1 MNRNEFILFSA
12 LFLAG
17 SPSLGLAQDHLSDLQ
32 KALKSQDRE
41 LVQAFLQSLSLED
54 PETQA
59 MLSRADEDGRSPLI
73 SAIREGLG
81 FPIIRRLLSLGADV
95 NQADREGKTALI
107 YAAEKGHMGLV
118 QELLNKGA
126 KVDHV
131 DSFGW
136 TALGQALVATA
147 NEQDQFKV
155 LQLFL
160 KSGASLNNSFPSDSQ
175 AYSNTSIH
183 NQLQGRTILTW
194 AIESK
199 SMRLTSLIL
208 RSLKKQQAWV
218 NQRDGRGRTP
228 LIQAVESGQFQ
239 LVEDLVSDG
248 ADATI
253 QDNLGWT
260 ALSKLLAQARNPKAS
275 QQSFGQE
282 QMKWMK
288 VFLDQGKKADQIFP
302 GTEAAYLNKKEFQ
315 KFQGRSILAWAV
327 ENDRADVIALLLE
340 QGTDLGPLE
349 PLLMSS
355 IERGNLEMLA
365 LVVGQG
371 VDLCPKQPLNFSG
384 HTPLTLA
391 AEKGKV
397 EVVKFILNSL
407 SHAEDASISLNEC
420 DLNGIGKDGRTAL
433 GWAGAKANLNVAQLI
448 IQKGEEQFF
457 GVSELR
463 NMLTAAGTPQ
473 LKGKWIEY
481 FSVIQLSTR
490 LTDLLNIKSESVIA
504 FEGEQLENQ
513 NPGFLPSVG
522 ALKSLMNQKAK
533 ELYYQEQEQEIH
545 NQSQSAMKIVE
556 PRTDEVG
563 ASSSSNLSKISP
575 HSEIASCM
583 VCLDTIM
590 VGDEQPFGPA
600 GCSCNMICSNS
611 ECTEYFCSTIV
622 NRDGEDVSRCP
633 GCKSPVYSKYLVEHG
648 VSEEDAKKV
657 RNRCVDILNSQ
668 QLGWRF
674 CPTTGCAGGRV
685 VQPHEKSAYYSCIL
699 CGHEG
704 CIKCG
709 SEHKGDCANYEKE
722 MKEFENLLRLG
733 AMAPPKN
740 RPADPNHPDY
750 MKGRFRPCYHCG
762 VITERDGGCS
772 HITCKRCRAEWEWN
786 WGPYERGKFTMTDQL
801 PMKFKPLKAPHW

>member
-1 MNRNEFILFSA
+1 MEASCYLFISSVVILSTMNRNEFILFSVV
-12 LFLAG
+12 FLAG
-17 SPSLGLAQDHLSDLQ
+17 APSIGLAQNHLNDLH
-32 KALKSQDRE
+32 KALKSQDKV
-41 LVQAFLQSLSLED
+41 LVQALLQSLSPED

-59 MLSRADEDGRSPLI
+59 TLSSADEDGRSPLI
-73 SAIREGLG
+73 LAIREGLG

-95 NQADREGKTALI
+95 NPADREGKTALI
-107 YAAEKGHMGLV
+107 YAAAKGHMGLM

-131 DSFGW
+131 DRFGW
-136 TALGQALVATA
+136 TALGQAVVATS

-160 KSGASLNNSFPSDSQ
+160 KSGASLNGSFPSDSQ

-199 SMRLTSLIL
+199 SVRLTSLIL
-208 RSLKKQQAWV
+208 RSLMKQPAWV

-239 LVEDLVSDG
+239 LVEDFVSDG
-248 ADATI
+248 ADATL
-253 QDNLGWT
+253 QDDLGWT
-260 ALSKLLAQARNPKAS
+260 ALSKLLAQGRNPKAS
-275 QQSFGQE
+275 QQNSGQE

-288 VFLDQGKKADQIFP
+288 IFLDQSKKTDQIFP
-302 GTEAAYLNKKEFQ
+302 ATEAAYLNKKEFH

-327 ENDRADVIALLLE
+327 ESDRADVIALLLE
-340 QGTDLGPLE
+340 QGADLGPLE
-349 PLLMSS
+349 PLLMAS

-365 LVVGQG
+365 LAVGQG
-371 VDLCPKQPLNFSG
+371 VNLCPKQSSYLSGHFSG

-391 AEKGKV
+391 AEKGRF
-397 EVVKFILNSL
+397 EVVKFILNAL
-407 SHAEDASISLNEC
+407 SHAEGALIPLNEC
-420 DLNGIGKDGRTAL
+420 DLNGIGKEGRTAL
-433 GWAGAKANLNVAQLI
+433 GWAGAKANLEVAQLI
-448 IQKGEEQFF
+448 IQKGEDQFF

-463 NMLTAAGTPQ
+463 TMLAAAGTPQ

-504 FEGEQLENQ
+504 FEGERLENQ
-513 NPGFLPSVG
+513 NPEFRLSVE

-533 ELYYQEQEQEIH
+533 ELYYQEQEREIH
-545 NQSQSAMKIVE
+545 ERSQGAM
-556 PRTDEVG
+556 
-563 ASSSSNLSKISP
+563 
-575 HSEIASCM
+575 EIEITSCM
-583 VCLDTIM
+583 VCLETIM
-590 VGDEQPFGPA
+590 VGDQPPLGPA
-600 GCSCNMICSNS
+600 GCSCNIICSNS
-611 ECTEYFCSTIV
+611 ECTEYFCNTVV
-622 NRDGEDVSRCP
+622 NRNGEDVSRCP
-633 GCKSPVYSKYLVEHG
+633 GCKNPVYSKYLVEHG

-685 VQPHEKSAYYSCIL
+685 VQPQEKSAYYSCIL
-699 CGHEG
+699 CAHEG

-709 SEHKGDCANYEKE
+709 NEHKGDCGNYEKE

-733 AMAPPKN
+733 AMAPLKN

-786 WGPYERGKFTMTDQL
+786 WGPYERGKFTMEDQL
-801 PMKFKPLKAPHW
+801 PMKFKPLTAPHW